1 MAHLKPLFFPWEG
14 EVPLLS
20 WRKEMDGRSY
30 LKHDGLVV
38 FSWDLFPPP
47 GNSGKSKLSIQ
58 IPEAKNVIK
67 AGGDWDFGWRG

>member
-1 MAHLKPLFFPWEG
+1 
-14 EVPLLS
+14 
-20 WRKEMDGRSY
+20 MDGRSY

-67 AGGDWDFGWRG
+67 AGGDWDFGWRGWIQGLVIRILSNMTLLGN